1 MIDFCDD
8 DGIED
13 SLAKGLPHFVNQKDE
28 KKFRSLY
35 KQSRAL
41 AGIEFV
47 NFTPCSESD
56 VAHIYKTRVN
66 KIKENVKIDEGVLE
80 KKYSP
85 YEVMIMTLL
94 RLSQRFT
101 LEEAKYLEDHHQAP
115 LVDIHQDGAHGK
127 WHSIMSCQKL
137 IKAWKKHRT
146 KEFPIVSDEELSHLD
161 RVSGCLV
168 EDKSNTDEKV
178 FFLFYTPQTVTT
190 LPFLVGCLK
199 VEQVGDLQYFPCI
212 FTVDS
217 AASSSILPL
226 KLFKKLGHKMEDLD
240 QSHKVT
246 VATACSSSTKAVGF
260 FKSRIYLR
268 GQNKRFYWLPV
279 NFLVLDC
286 ALEDRV
292 LIGIRDLR
300 AAAQKLDSS
309 GSVETITLSV
319 KNHNDETVRK
329 KFVTNEHL
337 RPGKL
342 SLISTNREFKK
353 GRNDILYTSEIYLID
368 ENKMYRT
375 SCKGGKVSRVI
386 LKDSHLK
393 VSTLGRHPYPESI
406 TYTYTVRVKSC
417 SRRKIEYIHFTNM
430 SGDLSNWGLEDE
442 EPEPQYRAPPPQEHY
457 GHPAEK
463 PLTCLDPIED
473 LSVSPDLEGMTID
486 QMTVGPPDIEVRE
499 GKWYLPEMS
508 HLSPYWQEKY
518 EKLFFM
524 FRGVMAKSKYDFCQ
538 SNLPPVDIK
547 LKPGIIP
554 KEDACDSPRRFGP
567 KELEI
572 IDHYLAN
579 LSAAGHVRALRP
591 DEHSP
596 FNHNLLLV
604 YRQIPGEKAFVSSKA
619 DKTALTQAERI
630 EMLSKSCRLCSDL
643 KSLNDC
649 VEPEGAM
656 VLQKFS
662 ESLPLFAN
670 KVLSSADIKSG
681 FNVIMLTPKSQLYT
695 AFTHRDRQYCYVTL
709 PQGLKTSPPLFQR
722 RLGLALNADNYSLF
736 KAEVNQMLMNKEE
749 HPLLVWDCNN
759 GWEGESPE
767 AEETDG
773 QTENLLRNDIP
784 DTYVYTPVL
793 ECSYSNA
800 VQIYMDDLLL
810 MAINQLND
818 YYTVW
823 FILKYLDKH
832 TIKLAASKFQLSPAS
847 VTYLG
852 YQIDTNK
859 SSYGLTAERK
869 RNFKEW
875 KMPTTRE
882 ILVSRLCTLNYFQ
895 SVLGSF
901 KILTQ
906 CLHALA
912 NTEKGSFHIRSLHRD
927 EWEMTMM
934 LIDCD
939 LTYRIVDLSQPIIL
953 QCDAS
958 YSSSSGAAFQ
968 FLPPAKPRGKDSDKQ
983 IKSDCEGTEVAA
995 LPEIGLQIIGQF
1007 SKRFAKT
1014 DVQKNPLYKE
1024 VLGLLACVKEFEV
1037 YIRNT
1042 TAFSVL
1048 FTDASSMSFIVKQ
1061 RHVNSRLAN
1070 VALYLSSFP
1079 NLSVLWTA
1087 GGKMNFFSDFMG
1099 KQYCGMTI
1107 NEPGAI
1113 PAKYLNAVPQ
1123 LDLPTTLLN
1132 SDTLRALL
1140 SAPMPNLYLDIPER
1154 RKQAKSDLMTH
1165 EDFEKL
1171 LVQKPV
1177 EVQTLQALLF
1187 GLNGL
1192 PQDSLAFQRNDKKGL
1207 ISNTEFETLRR
1218 RMDPGELR
1226 KRFEYV
1232 MTHSHHVEFLTDIKD
1247 LCRDWVF
1254 SLVRVMESNNE
1265 WSRTEPSLYHEARQ
1279 FLQTDCEDF
1288 KQQLLQLV
1296 CLYQASSLYNFSYQ
1310 EVVWHP
1316 TVWIACGLYYK
1327 SQISIQAEKGRLL
1340 MSTKD
1345 LFTLKPQEARVLVIG
1360 LCFKT
1365 KYSITIESS
1374 FTDCI
1379 FQPIVDTCHL
1389 DIEFRQLLIMNI
1401 GTNDKIFTPNVTVG
1415 QIVFHM
1421 PFGEN
1426 CECKDSTNLRFI
1438 IQNLTVYEGIVNPDS
1453 PLTVEIL
1460 LTSTMAGP
1468 APGGQ
1473 VTWGSHQE
1481 KTESCFLTSEA
1492 LESNTDNEGE
1502 ELVEGDEGDEHRGK
1516 HLAKRVEQ
1524 DIEKRSK
1531 SGQFSFNTARP
1542 PMSPQAHNKLVLA
1555 CLLLTREESVFT
1567 PAQFRKLQET
1577 DPYLVAIIKKTEKGN
1592 NNSFSLINGVLFYTK
1607 NNESR
1612 LCLDPNTLSMIVRQ
1626 MHILQ
1631 RHYNLD
1637 SMVQYISSYF
1647 FSKNIKNICKI
1658 EQEKCSPCFFNTPCR
1673 KTRYINNPA
1682 ETEYPK
1688 PWEQINVDL
1697 DESFP
1702 RSGTQMKYLMLVV
1715 DSCTGFIA
1723 TRAMRRATSQ
1733 EAVKSLEDIFSHF
1746 GPPARLKTDFGP
1758 LFRGKE
1764 FRQYLS
1770 SMNIVHQKL
1779 CPKRAQE
1786 NGQAER
1792 NIALYRSALMK
1803 ILTSEA
1809 GNSPKH
1815 WYKYLQKCTLL
1826 FNSAS
1831 LYSREGTVLSRFN
1844 LFFSHLK
1851 YTPSWLV
1858 HSNSLSSDIREKQI
1872 ESMEKLFKIR
1882 NDFRE
1887 KYKSHPNPYE
1897 LDQVVISPI
1906 SKDEFPSIDGER
1918 GGMPTVMQVFKVI
1931 DLLHNGCEVVSLLDS
1946 SKSVIDLKDLRP
1958 CTVEESENL
1967 FNKDLMSL
1975 GTFQQGLYRA
1985 GNKNGQ
1991 IFRQLFDKNV
2001 AINPPSPDGLNGPM
2015 LEPVPTAEN
2024 VLPENEPVLEPIP
2037 IPEDENLPVG
2047 SIHES
2052 ESLTETETPVI
2063 DKETPL
2069 EVNPQLPLQY
2079 NTRYNLRTR
2088 KPVTYVYWVEE
2099 EPATKWANLKMESL
2113 KSILKTRKTSQGNRV
2128 NFRDVVT
2135 IARLD
2140 NDTHLVQPVGMEE
2153 CNFTQIQ
2160 NKFKCSLPLDPTI
2173 SIDELNTLF
2182 RSKHR

>member
-1 MIDFCDD
+1 M
-8 DGIED
+8 
-13 SLAKGLPHFVNQKDE
+13 PHFLNRKE
-28 KKFRSLY
+28 ERKFRSLC

-41 AGIEFV
+41 TGIEFA

-56 VAHIYKTRVN
+56 VVHIYKTRVN
-66 KIKENVKIDEGVLE
+66 KIKEKVIIDEGVLE

-101 LEEAKYLEDHHQAP
+101 LEEAKYLEDHHQTP
-115 LVDIHQDGAHGK
+115 LVDTHQDGAQGK

-161 RVSGCLV
+161 RVSGCLIA
-168 EDKSNTDEKV
+168 DKNNKDEKV
-178 FFLFYTPQTVTT
+178 FYLFYTPQTVTT

-199 VEQVGDLQYFPCI
+199 VEQVGDLQYFPCV

-217 AASSSILPL
+217 AASSSVLPL
-226 KLFKKLGHKMEDLD
+226 KLFRKLGHKIEDLD

-246 VATACSSSTKAVGF
+246 VATACSSSTKAMGF
-260 FKSRIYLR
+260 FKSRVYLR
-268 GQNKRFYWLPV
+268 GHNKRFYWLPV

-300 AAAQKLDSS
+300 AAGQKLDSS

-319 KNHNDETVRK
+319 RNHNDETVRK

-342 SLISTNREFKK
+342 SLVSTNREFKK
-353 GRNDILYTSEIYLID
+353 GKNDILYTSDIYLID
-368 ENKMYRT
+368 ENKTYNT
-375 SCKGGKVSRVI
+375 SCKGGKVSRVT
-386 LKDSHLK
+386 LKDSNLK
-393 VSTLGRHPYPESI
+393 VSKLGRHPYPESL

-417 SRRKIEYIHFTNM
+417 SKRKIEYIHFT
-430 SGDLSNWGLEDE
+430 SSSNVHQNWEIPEE
-442 EPEPQYRAPPPQEHY
+442 EPDPPKEKESPSQEY
-457 GHPAEK
+457 FGHPAEK
-463 PLTCLDPIED
+463 PVLCLDPLED
-473 LSVSPDLEGMTID
+473 LMVSPDLEGMTID

-508 HLSPYWQEKY
+508 HLSPYWQMKY

-524 FRGVMAKSKYDFCQ
+524 YRDVMAKSKYDFCH
-538 SNLPPVDIK
+538 SDLPPVDIK
-547 LKPGIIP
+547 LKPGVIP
-554 KEDACDSPRRFGP
+554 KEDACDSPRRYGP
-567 KELEI
+567 YELEI
-572 IDHYLAN
+572 IDQYLAN
-579 LSAAGHVRALRP
+579 LSASGHVRALRP
-591 DEHSP
+591 DERSP

-619 DKTALTQAERI
+619 DRAALSHSERI
-630 EMLSKSCRLCSDL
+630 EMLSQSCRLCSDL

-681 FNVIMLTPKSQLYT
+681 FNVILLTPKSQLYT

-722 RLGLALNADNYSLF
+722 RLGLALNADNYSQF
-736 KAEVNQMLMNKEE
+736 KAKVNQMLKDRED
-749 HPLLVWDCNN
+749 HPLLVWDCKD
-759 GWEGESPE
+759 GWGGENPSVTEGDESDE
-767 AEETDG
+767 IS
-773 QTENLLRNDIP
+773 LRNDIP
-784 DTYVYTPVL
+784 DTYEYTPVL

-818 YYTVW
+818 YYVVW

-875 KMPTTRE
+875 RMPTTRE

-912 NTEKGSFHIRSLHRD
+912 NTEKGSFHIHKLHRD
-927 EWEMTMM
+927 EWEMTML

-939 LTYRIVDLSQPIIL
+939 LTYRIVDLSQPILL

-968 FLPPAKPRGKDSDKQ
+968 FLPPPRRRINPAQSPEAGG
-983 IKSDCEGTEVAA
+983 ETVPATEP
-995 LPEIGLQIIGQF
+995 PEIGLQIIGQF
-1007 SKRFAKT
+1007 SKRFAKA
-1014 DVQKNPLYKE
+1014 DIQKNPLYKE

-1042 TAFSVL
+1042 TAFTVL

-1070 VALYLSSFP
+1070 VALYLASFP

-1087 GGKMNFFSDFMG
+1087 GGKMNFLSDFMG
-1099 KQYCGMTI
+1099 KQYCGMAV

-1113 PAKYLNAVPQ
+1113 PAKYLDAVPQ
-1123 LDLPTTLLN
+1123 LNLPTTLLN
-1132 SDTLRALL
+1132 SENLRALL

-1207 ISNTEFETLRR
+1207 ISNTEFEALRR
-1218 RMDPGELR
+1218 KMDPGELR
-1226 KRFEYV
+1226 QRFEYV
-1232 MTHSHHVEFLTDIKD
+1232 MTHSHHVEFLTDIQD

-1254 SLVRVMESNNE
+1254 SLIRTMESNNG
-1265 WSRTEPSLYHEARQ
+1265 WCQSEPTLYNEARLFIQ
-1279 FLQTDCEDF
+1279 SDDEDY
-1288 KQQLLQLV
+1288 KQQFLQLV
-1296 CLYQASSLYNFSYQ
+1296 CLYQASSLYNFRYQ
-1310 EVVWHP
+1310 DTVWHP
-1316 TVWIACGLYYK
+1316 TVWIACGLYFK
-1327 SQISIQAEKGRLL
+1327 SQISIKAEKGRLL
-1340 MSTKD
+1340 MSSKD
-1345 LFTLKPQEARVLVIG
+1345 GFTLKPQEARVIIIG
-1360 LCFKT
+1360 LCFKP
-1365 KYSITIESS
+1365 KSSITIESS
-1374 FTDCI
+1374 FKDCI
-1379 FQPIVDTCHL
+1379 FQPLVDTCHL
-1389 DIEFRQLLIMNI
+1389 DIEFRQLLIMNV
-1401 GTNDKIFTPNVTVG
+1401 GTKDILLSPDITLG
-1415 QIVFHM
+1415 RIVFHL
-1421 PFGEN
+1421 PFGDQ
-1426 CECKDSTNLRFI
+1426 CECEAPNNLKFI
-1438 IQNLTVYEGIVNPDS
+1438 IQNLTVYEGIVNPDC

-1460 LTSTMAGP
+1460 LTTTIAGP
-1468 APGGQ
+1468 TPGGR
-1473 VTWGSHQE
+1473 VTWETDVGSHLSWD
-1481 KTESCFLTSEA
+1481 ESCFLTDE
-1492 LESNTDNEGE
+1492 LPESTAKTIDSQEIPENDSQQHE
-1502 ELVEGDEGDEHRGK
+1502 K
-1516 HLAKRVEQ
+1516 QLARQIEQ
-1524 DIEKRSK
+1524 DIEQRSK
-1531 SGQFSFNTARP
+1531 SGQFSFNNAKP
-1542 PMSPQAHNKLVLA
+1542 PMSPEAHNKLVLA

-1592 NNSFSLINGVLFYTK
+1592 NNSFNLINGVLFYTK
-1607 NNESR
+1607 DNTSK

-1647 FSKNIKNICKI
+1647 FCKNIKNICKI
-1658 EQEKCSPCFFNTPCR
+1658 EQERCSPCYFNTPCR
-1673 KTRYINNPA
+1673 KTKYINNPE

-1688 PWEQINVDL
+1688 PWEQINIDL

-1733 EAVKSLEDIFSHF
+1733 EAVKCLEDIISHY
-1746 GPPARLKTDFGP
+1746 GPPARCKTDFGP

-1770 SMNIVHQKL
+1770 SMHIIHLKM
-1779 CPKRAQE
+1779 CPRRAQE

-1803 ILTSEA
+1803 ILTNEA

-1831 LYSREGTVLSRFN
+1831 LYSREGTVLSRLN

-1851 YTPSWLV
+1851 FTPSWLV
-1858 HSNSLSSDIREKQI
+1858 HSNSLTTDIREKQL

-1882 NDFRE
+1882 NDFRD
-1887 KYKSHPNPYE
+1887 KYKTNPNPYE
-1897 LDQVVISPI
+1897 LNQVVISPI

-1918 GGMPTVMQVFKVI
+1918 GGMPTVMQVFRVVG
-1931 DLLHNGCEVVSLLDS
+1931 LLHNACKVVSLLDS

-1967 FNKDLMSL
+1967 FNKDLMAL
-1975 GTFQQGLYRA
+1975 GTFHQGLYQA
-1985 GNKNGQ
+1985 GHKNGQ
-1991 IFRQLFDKNV
+1991 IFRQLFAK
-2001 AINPPSPDGLNGPM
+2001 NPPIDPLSANNPDESRP
-2015 LEPVPTAEN
+2015 EPASEDEN
-2024 VLPENEPVLEPIP
+2024 LSENEPVLESAQASE
-2037 IPEDENLPVG
+2037 EDKD
-2047 SIHES
+2047 
-2052 ESLTETETPVI
+2052 ESLELPSPKVDNQSSETIEEEEI
-2063 DKETPL
+2063 
-2069 EVNPQLPLQY
+2069 PQEEANSKLPLQF

-2088 KPVTYVYWVEE
+2088 KPVTYVYWIEE
-2099 EPATKWANLKMESL
+2099 EPATKWANLTMESL
-2113 KSILKTRKTSQGNRV
+2113 KPIIKTTDNSHENRV
-2128 NFRDVVT
+2128 NFGDKVAV
-2135 IARLD
+2135 ARLEED
-2140 NDTHLVQPVGMEE
+2140 SYLVKPEGMEE
-2153 CNFTQIQ
+2153 CNFTQIREG
-2160 NKFKCSLPLDPTI
+2160 FKCKLPLDPTL
-2173 SIDELNTLF
+2173 SNSELNILF
-2182 RSKHR
+2182 HNKNR